1 MHRLLSVYHTQK
13 RAWTTSQLPLPT
25 TYPPTYRLGNCC
37 CSVPTQEMD
46 PSGLLKREMLV
57 CYELFEIADS
67 SCRCHGEGPCH
78 SSITL
83 FRALLSASVNCFHG
97 ELELA
102 SAPETLLLIVDESGM
117 AFLDRRLKRC
127 IGWDCLSAA
136 EKSGIIFSISFASV
150 VFFLIYMHCLGKA
163 AISRRERR
171 SVRLPG
177 GRRVS
182 RRSFGPDGGV
192 IAQLP
197 VVWHWP
203 GNQARVIYQ
212 PALFNVE
219 GQNPPRAQP
228 VAFAEHHSLSSPG
241 TRHQQMP
248 GGSMYAATQATLS
261 PLPASPRPPEQ
272 PTWRQRLNR
281 AMRLPVGRASTIAS
295 ESVADVAEQAAHTD
309 PADGTESHNRD
320 LPEGRDDD
328 SCEMRS
334 NAATVHSDDFRTA
347 VPTPRLQRR
356 DDRDDSTE
364 VASVRDQTTADELTN
379 ADVDQIERRDNEGKN
394 GADELHKGFWIPSVS
409 SFQLYEQG
417 HHN

>member
-1 MHRLLSVYHTQK
+1 M
-13 RAWTTSQLPLPT
+13 
-25 TYPPTYRLGNCC
+25 
-37 CSVPTQEMD
+37 
-46 PSGLLKREMLV
+46 
-57 CYELFEIADS
+57 
-67 SCRCHGEGPCH
+67 
-78 SSITL
+78 
-83 FRALLSASVNCFHG
+83 ASECLQGTVNCFHG
-97 ELELA
+97 EPEFA
-102 SAPETLLLIVDESGM
+102 SAPETGCTLLPIPDM
-117 AFLDRRLKRC
+117 AFLDRRSNRC
-127 IGWDCLSAA
+127 TGWDCLSAA

-150 VFFLIYMHCLGKA
+150 VFFLVYMHCLGKA

-177 GRRVS
+177 GRRVP

-203 GNQARVIYQ
+203 GNQAQVIYQ
-212 PALFNVE
+212 PALFNAE

-228 VAFAEHHSLSSPG
+228 VAFAEHYSLSSPG
-241 TRHQQMP
+241 TWHQQMP
-248 GGSMYAATQATLS
+248 GGSMYPATQATPR
-261 PLPASPRPPEQ
+261 PLAASPRPPEQ

-295 ESVADVAEQAAHTD
+295 ESVAEPRDSIDGAGQAAHTE
-309 PADGTESHNRD
+309 PADGTQPQDRD
-320 LPEGRDDD
+320 FPEGRDDD
-328 SCEMRS
+328 SGEMRS

-364 VASVRDQTTADELTN
+364 VASIRDQTTADELTN
-379 ADVDQIERRDNEGKN
+379 SDAGQIERRDNEGN
-394 GADELHKGFWIPSVS
+394 GADKLHEGFWIPSVS

-417 HHN
+417 HHD